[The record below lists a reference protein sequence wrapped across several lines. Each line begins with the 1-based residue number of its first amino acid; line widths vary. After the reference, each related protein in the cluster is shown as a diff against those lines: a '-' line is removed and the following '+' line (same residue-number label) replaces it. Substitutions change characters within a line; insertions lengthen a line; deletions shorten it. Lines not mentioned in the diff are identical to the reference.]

1 MGIKANN
8 IIQDALALI
17 DVVAPGE
24 AADKWWSELAV
35 RMLNGM
41 LGEWSQK
48 GYYNPGQSFSTLAST
63 TTKDFFTLGTDDSLK
78 TLSED
83 TYSIV
88 ATLDPAGAYY
98 RYLNVVDGKTY
109 TKYSITGSGSTYS
122 LVLTLDNSGT
132 FYSINGGYAEKLV
145 GDIPENYSTLQAV
158 QVDLGTVVYNPTRIS
173 LAEYQALSIK
183 QNQSMPQY
191 YAWDFQ
197 QPVSKLY
204 FWPKLLPNCKLR
216 VVGQPTI
223 STITNTQS
231 TIEIDEIYY
240 SALLFNLATK
250 LYPFLK
256 RDNGIDQE
264 LIYNAKASLTALR
277 SKVRVM
283 TAKRQVV
290 PFGGSTPAMEY
301 WTGPLNT
308 VNGGM

>member
-24 AADKWWSELAV
+24 DADKYWSELAT

-48 GYYNPGQSFSTLAST
+48 GYYNPTQAFSTLQAT
-63 TTKDFFTLGTDDSLK
+63 TTKDYFTLGIDDSLR

-88 ATLDPAGAYY
+88 ETLDPAGTYY
-98 RYLNVVDGKTY
+98 KYLNTVDGKTY
-109 TKYSITGSGSTYS
+109 TKYSNVGSGSTYS
-122 LVLTLDNSGT
+122 LVLTLDSAGT
-132 FYSINGGYAEKLV
+132 FYAINGGYAEKQV
-145 GDIPENYSTLQAV
+145 GDIPVNYAVLQSV
-158 QVDLGTVVYNPTRIS
+158 NVDLGTVVYTPTRVS
-173 LAEYQALSIK
+173 LAEYQSMSVK
-183 QNQSMPQY
+183 QTQSAPLF

-204 FWPKLLPNCKLR
+204 FWPKLLPNMKLR

-223 STITNTQS
+223 QSITNTQS
-231 TIEIDEIYY
+231 TLDIDEIYY
-240 SALLFNLATK
+240 SALVFNLATK

-264 LIYNAKASLTALR
+264 LVYNAKASVTALR
-277 SKVRVM
+277 SKVRVL
-283 TAKRQVV
+283 TSKRQTV
-290 PFGGSTPAMEY
+290 PYGGGAYPAQDY
-301 WTGPLNT
+301 FTSVLNT
-308 VNGGM
+308 VNQG